1 MFLTAADL
9 KPGVRFKYNGH
20 PVEILRD
27 PEKRKDR
34 FGLEL
39 DSWWARR
46 IDTGDEGYVSLGPGG
61 ILRVERLKTE
71 HVPSSRRIEH
81 HARKRK
87 SPAQL
92 QREINEVL
100 TRSSSRPKS
109 ATVIVYSRPSSG
121 YWYAQA
127 HDATGARITDASG
140 YSREGVLRELR
151 GKFAMIGVTIESI
164 TDKDPYQDPQ
174 DPHRQGRAHAM
185 KFASQTD
192 RLQRQGSMKAKPH
205 SHTTK
210 NSVNEGRTRDA
221 MRWIAQEARAI
232 LHAGKIDERF
242 ADRLRAAFKQLD
254 AAYDAAHA
262 LPTTLPP
269 AEIAKKSGTG
279 DALAWVAQV
288 VRGLLR
294 AGKIDERYTDR
305 LRDAFEQLGTTH
317 AAE

>member
-61 ILRVERLKTE
+61 LLRVERLKTE

-151 GKFAMIGVTIESI
+151 GKFPMIGVTIESI
-164 TDKDPYQDPQ
+164 IDRDPYQDPHQ
-174 DPHRQGRAHAM
+174 ERVHAT
-185 KFASQTD
+185 KRT
-192 RLQRQGSMKAKPH
+192 RTKPH
-205 SHTTK
+205 SK
-210 NSVNEGRTRDA
+210 NPVREGRIRDA
-221 MRWIAQEARAI
+221 MRWITQEAEALLRAS
-232 LHAGKIDERF
+232 KIDARHT
-242 ADRLRAAFKQLD
+242 DRLRVALKQLNT
-254 AAYDAAHA
+254 AYDAAHT
-262 LPTTLPP
+262 LPTTLTPG
-269 AEIAKKSGTG
+269 EVAKRSGTA
-279 DALAWVAQV
+279 DALAWAVQV

-305 LRDAFEQLGTTH
+305 LRVAFEQLK
-317 AAE
+317 AVYDAE